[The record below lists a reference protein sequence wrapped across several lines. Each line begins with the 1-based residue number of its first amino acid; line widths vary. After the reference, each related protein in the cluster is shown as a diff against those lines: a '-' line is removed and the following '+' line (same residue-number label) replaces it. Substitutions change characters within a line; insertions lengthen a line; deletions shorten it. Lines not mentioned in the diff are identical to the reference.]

1 MSIES
6 TGTTYTVNVV
16 ENCIFALPTPAHPAS
31 DYFMHTIKHLTLLVP
46 FLWMA
51 GCASTGQITNTPVS
65 EQLDITNRKEITT
78 GAKGQRS
85 DNAFF
90 FISLSGGGT
99 RAAALSYGVLQEL
112 RDTRYTNDGKEIR
125 LLDEIDYI
133 SSVSGGSF
141 TAAYYGLYGD
151 RIFEDYETVFLRQ
164 NVQKTL
170 IGSVLN
176 PINWLR
182 GLFTGFNRT
191 EMAIN
196 YYDENIFSGGTFN
209 DIIERDGPY
218 LEINAT
224 DLGIGARFSFT
235 QERFNMLCSDI
246 GNFKVA
252 RAVAASSAV
261 PVAFAPIALQNYDTC
276 SDQDP
281 DWFRADQVNL
291 VDNPRLQAM
300 IDAYNSYQDKQGRPY
315 IHLVDGGIS
324 DNLGIRA
331 LYDRV
336 ELMGGARKSVNNL
349 QKIPK
354 YIVIIVVNAETRPAN
369 PMDSSGDAPSSVQVV
384 DAVSSAQIGRY
395 NVESLSLLEEGYK
408 RWAAE
413 LSTPG
418 HTVTPYFIKL
428 DFQSIGNRQQ
438 RNIFNNMATS
448 FSLPDDEVDQ
458 LIEAGHQLLRQS
470 PEFQRLLKTIR
481 EDERKQA
488 AM

>member
-1 MSIES
+1 MNSYNPLILVS
-6 TGTTYTVNVV
+6 
-16 ENCIFALPTPAHPAS
+16 L
-31 DYFMHTIKHLTLLVP
+31 LLV
-46 FLWMA
+46 LG
-51 GCASTGQITNTPVS
+51 GCATTARITNTPVS
-65 EQLDITNRKEITT
+65 EQLPTNRQQITT
-78 GAKGQRS
+78 GVKGQRS
-85 DNAFF
+85 DDAFF

-112 RDTRYTNDGKEIR
+112 RDTTYIANDTKRR
-125 LLDEIDYI
+125 LLDEVDYI

-151 RIFEDYETVFLRQ
+151 RIFEDYESVFLRQ

-191 EMAIN
+191 EKAIN
-196 YYDENIFSGGTFN
+196 YYDSNIFQGGSFN
-209 DIIERDGPY
+209 DIFERDGPFI
-218 LEINAT
+218 EINAT

-235 QERFNMLCSDI
+235 QERFNMLCSDV
-246 GNFKVA
+246 GSFKVA

-261 PVAFAPIALQNYDTC
+261 PVAFAPITLENYDTC
-276 SDQDP
+276 PDQDP
-281 DWFRADQVNL
+281 DWYSPDHEHFK
-291 VDNPRLQAM
+291 DNPRMGAVLA
-300 IDAYNSYQDKQGRPY
+300 AYNSYQDKQGRPF
-315 IHLVDGGIS
+315 IHLVDGGIT

-336 ELMGGARKSVNNL
+336 ELMGGARNTTRALENL
-349 QKIPK
+349 PK
-354 YIVIIVVNAETRPAN
+354 YIVIIIVNAETRPKN
-369 PMDSSGDAPSSVQVV
+369 PMDSRDTIPSSIQVV

-395 NVESLSLLEEGYK
+395 NVESLALLEEGYK

-418 HTVTPYFIKL
+418 HTVTPFFIKL
-428 DFQSIGNRQQ
+428 DFQSIGDKQYR
-438 RNIFNNMATS
+438 RIFNNMATS

-458 LIEAGHQLLRQS
+458 LIEAGRQLLLQS
-470 PEFQRLLKTIR
+470 PAYQELLQMIR
-481 EDERKQA
+481 DEERKQA
-488 AM
+488 RR